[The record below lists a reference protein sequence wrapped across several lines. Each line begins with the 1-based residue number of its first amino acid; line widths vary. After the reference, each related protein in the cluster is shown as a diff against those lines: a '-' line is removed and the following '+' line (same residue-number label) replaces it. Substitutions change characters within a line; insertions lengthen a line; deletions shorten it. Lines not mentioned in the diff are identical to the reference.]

1 MNPQD
6 SSPFFSSSQMQSADN
21 PLSAAGRF
29 GRLSAIG
36 WYGFIH
42 LVTFFALFAF
52 NLAIGLFN
60 LNTRSLNYD
69 FIQLFNSLAG
79 LGFIVIMVVYFY
91 FLMVVSVRRLH
102 DMNRGGWLIILFII
116 PLLNV
121 FLGLYLMFGSGTAG
135 INRYGLPRDT
145 AIWEKIL
152 AWLIII
158 MTVLSLLASG
168 SFVSY
173 MMDTTE
179 LKTPQEVI
187 QKGTEYF

>member
-135 INRYGLPRDT
+135 INRYGLPHDT
-145 AIWEKIL
+145 TIWEKIL

-173 MMDTTE
+173 MMDTSE
-179 LKTPQEVI
+179 LKIPQEVI
-187 QKGTEYF
+187 QKGTKYF

>member
-6 SSPFFSSSQMQSADN
+6 SSPFFSSSQMQGADN

-42 LVTFFALFAF
+42 FVTFFALFAF

-135 INRYGLPRDT
+135 INRYGLPHDT

-173 MMDTTE
+173 MMDTSE

-187 QKGTEYF
+187 QKSTEYF

>member
-135 INRYGLPRDT
+135 ISRYGLPRGT

>member
-6 SSPFFSSSQMQSADN
+6 SSPFFSSSQMQGADN

-42 LVTFFALFAF
+42 FVTFFALFAF

-135 INRYGLPRDT
+135 INRYGLPHDT
-145 AIWEKIL
+145 VIWEKIL

-173 MMDTTE
+173 MMDTSE

-187 QKGTEYF
+187 QKSTEYF

>member
-121 FLGLYLMFGSGTAG
+121 FLGLYLMFGSGTVG

-179 LKTPQEVI
+179 LKTQQEVI

>member
-79 LGFIVIMVVYFY
+79 LGFIVIMIVYFY

-121 FLGLYLMFGSGTAG
+121 FLGLYLIFGSGKAG

-179 LKTPQEVI
+179 LRTPQEVI